1 MSENPFAAPASA
13 SGIQWSDLK
22 GRLLVI
28 EPLGVEHDIQTAFGS
43 TDAVRA
49 NVYAIDGEPEE
60 FLDALVFPRVLRSQL
75 APKVGAKVLGR
86 LTTGNAKPSQSPPWL
101 IAEPSEADLAAGKA
115 WLASRQS
122 QQFAAPAAAQQQPVQ
137 QQAAAGM
144 GAPPF

>member
-60 FLDALVFPRVLRSQL
+60 FLDALVFPRVLEIAPGAEGGREGPRTAHDREREAL
-75 APKVGAKVLGR
+75 AVPAVADRRAQRGR
-86 LTTGNAKPSQSPPWL
+86 PG
-101 IAEPSEADLAAGKA
+101 G
-115 WLASRQS
+115 
-122 QQFAAPAAAQQQPVQ
+122 
-137 QQAAAGM
+137 G
-144 GAPPF
+144 